1 VMSEVMSDPELR
13 EKGNAVNDLAQEL
26 VAFVRE
32 RDDDALDALAGV
44 DERSVYEAA
53 ADFLAREFDATVDV
67 YVEDDADVVDPAEK
81 ADRAQPY
88 RPAVHIE

>member
-1 VMSEVMSDPELR
+1 
-13 EKGNAVNDLAQEL
+13 
-26 VAFVRE
+26 
-32 RDDDALDALAGV
+32 
-44 DERSVYEAA
+44 VYEAA